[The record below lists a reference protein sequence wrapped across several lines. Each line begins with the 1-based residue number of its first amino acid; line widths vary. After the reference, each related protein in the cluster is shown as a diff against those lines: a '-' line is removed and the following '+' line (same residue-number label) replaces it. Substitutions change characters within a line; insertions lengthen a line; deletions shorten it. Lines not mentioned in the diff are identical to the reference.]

1 MDFSEVVFCVN
12 YANASIFIKWFDAMN
27 WLFWRLFNA
36 DFLLAA
42 QAREGLRVC
51 KYNKCHVTQ
60 ININKIQVKSCNV
73 RCIIS
78 MNLWCTANLSCTVNS
93 GMVSLDS

>member
-1 MDFSEVVFCVN
+1 MLIMQMPPSFSN
-12 YANASIFIKWFDAMN
+12 GLMTMN

-73 RCIIS
+73 ECIIS

>member
-1 MDFSEVVFCVN
+1 MLIMQMPPSFSN
-12 YANASIFIKWFDAMN
+12 GLMTMN

-42 QAREGLRVC
+42 QGREGRRVC

-73 RCIIS
+73 GCIIS
-78 MNLWCTANLSCTVNS
+78 MNLW
-93 GMVSLDS
+93 